1 MHHIAM
7 QYFRM

>member
-1 MHHIAM
+1 M